1 MLTVARIGN
10 SWLEANTNAAGIAG
24 PNQWPY
30 DAQLR
35 NGISLD
41 GRPDYG
47 ILANTMKRLRFD
59 PGVLSAIS
67 AGVLFGASTPLAK
80 QLVHGIDPWML
91 AGWLYLGSGIGLG
104 TYKALHYLLR
114 ARGANVA
121 SVRGADRWWLA
132 AAITAGGILAPVLMM
147 YGLRRTAATSASL
160 LLNLEGVFSILIAWF
175 VFRENFD
182 RRIALGVVAITA
194 GALLLSVNGGFV
206 WTDAV
211 GPAAIAAACLAWA
224 LDNNLTRKVALNDV
238 TQIAMLKG
246 LVAGSVNVA
255 IAAALGRS
263 MPSAVVVLAAG
274 AVGLAG
280 YGLSLVLF
288 VIALRYLGTARTGAY
303 FSIAPFMGALIAV
316 VFFGEP
322 VTMQLICSA
331 ALMGIGLWLHL
342 SERHDH
348 SHTHAPLI
356 HNHRHVHDSHHQHDH
371 DAAQTGAEPHAHP
384 HRHAPLRH
392 AHPHYPDEHHRH
404 EH

>member
-1 MLTVARIGN
+1 MLRALQGQINGHVMRNCAMESASMGGWTTVSLPLLELGLGARN
-10 SWLEANTNAAGIAG
+10 
-24 PNQWPY
+24 P
-30 DAQLR
+30 
-35 NGISLD
+35 
-41 GRPDYG
+41 
-47 ILANTMKRLRFD
+47 MKQLRFD

-104 TYKALHYLLR
+104 AYKALRYLLR
-114 ARGANVA
+114 GRRAIDAP
-121 SVRGADRWWLA
+121 VRGADRWWLA
-132 AAITAGGILAPVLMM
+132 AAITLGGIIAPVLMM
-147 YGLRRTAATSASL
+147 YGLSRTAASSASL

-182 RRIALGVVAITA
+182 RRIALGALAITA
-194 GALLLSVNGGFV
+194 GALLLSCNGGFV
-206 WTDAV
+206 WTNAA

-238 TQIAMLKG
+238 AQIAMLKG

-263 MPSAVVVLAAG
+263 MPSAVALLAAG

-303 FSIAPFMGALIAV
+303 FSIAPFVGALIAV
-316 VFFGEP
+316 VFLGDP
-322 VTMQLICSA
+322 LTMQLIFSA
-331 ALMGIGLWLHL
+331 VLMSVGLWLHL

-348 SHTHAPLI
+348 VHTHASLL
-356 HNHRHVHDSHHQHDH
+356 HNHRHVHDSHHQHVH
-371 DAAQTGAEPHAHP
+371 DAAQTGAEPHAHM